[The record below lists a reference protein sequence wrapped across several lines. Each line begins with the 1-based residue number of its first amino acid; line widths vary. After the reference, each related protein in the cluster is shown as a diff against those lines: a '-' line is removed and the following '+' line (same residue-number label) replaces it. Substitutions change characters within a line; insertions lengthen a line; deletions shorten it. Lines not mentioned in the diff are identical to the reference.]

1 MDVLL
6 YSVLFVASLAALL
19 KASDWLISSAE
30 EIGLSAGI
38 PPFIIGVTIVAFGT
52 SLPELA
58 TAVAAVLDGQSE
70 LVVSTVTGSNIA
82 NIALVLGLVAVY
94 GNGITLE
101 KNIWHSDM
109 PYLWAAT
116 FLLFFALSDQSLDVF
131 EALIF
136 LGGIVIFLAYSF
148 KPEEVEVEIIR
159 RRAGWRPWFFL
170 ILGIVLVWF
179 GADYTIL
186 AIKELSEIAGIPPKI
201 IGLSAV
207 SLGTSLPEII
217 VSLNAARKGKS
228 SIAVGNVLGSNIF
241 NSFVVMGI
249 PALIGSLTIPTDIV
263 TFYLPFMVA
272 LTLLF
277 GITANNQRISRWE
290 GWMLLLFYLY
300 FIHYLVSH

>member
-6 YSVLFVASLAALL
+6 YAGLFVVSLAALL

-58 TAVAAVLDGQSE
+58 TAIAAVFDGQSE
-70 LVVSTVTGSNIA
+70 LVVSMVVGSNIA
-82 NIALVLGLVAVY
+82 NIALVLGLVAVFSR
-94 GNGITLE
+94 GIVLE

-109 PYLWAAT
+109 PYLWASA
-116 FLLFFALSDQSLDVF
+116 FLIYFALSDRNLDAF

-136 LGGIVIFLAYSF
+136 LAGIVVFLAYSF
-148 KPEEVEVEIIR
+148 KPEEVEVAIIR
-159 RRAGWRPWFFL
+159 RRPGWRPWMFL
-170 ILGIVLVWF
+170 VLGIVLVWF
-179 GADYTIL
+179 GADFTIHS
-186 AIKELSEIAGIPPKI
+186 IRELSIIAGIPPKI

-217 VSLNAARKGKS
+217 VSLSAVRKGKS

-249 PALIGSLTIPTDIV
+249 PALFGGLDIPEDMV
-263 TFYLPFMVA
+263 SFYLPFMVA

-277 GITANNQRISRWE
+277 GITANNQRISQWE
-290 GWMLLLFYLY
+290 GYVLLLFYLY
-300 FIHYLVSH
+300 FIRYLFYH

>member
-6 YSVLFVASLAALL
+6 YSGLFVVSLAALL

-58 TAVAAVLDGQSE
+58 TALAAVFDGQSE
-70 LVVSTVTGSNIA
+70 LVVSTVVGSNIA
-82 NIALVLGLVAVY
+82 NIALVLGLVAVFSR
-94 GNGITLE
+94 GIVLE

-109 PYLWAAT
+109 PYLWASA
-116 FLLFFALSDQSLDVF
+116 FLLYFALSDRTLDIF

-136 LGGIVIFLAYSF
+136 LAGIVVFLAYSF
-148 KPEEVEVEIIR
+148 KPEEVDVAIIR
-159 RRAGWRPWFFL
+159 RRPGWRPWMFL
-170 ILGIVLVWF
+170 VLGVVLVWF
-179 GADYTIL
+179 GADFTIHS
-186 AIKELSEIAGIPPKI
+186 IQELSVIAGIPPKI

-217 VSLNAARKGKS
+217 VSLSALRKGKS

-249 PALIGSLTIPTDIV
+249 PALFRNLDIPEDMV
-263 TFYLPFMVA
+263 GFYLPFMIA

-277 GITANNQRISRWE
+277 GITANNQRISQWE
-290 GWMLLLFYLY
+290 GYVLLLFYLY
-300 FIHYLVSH
+300 FLRYLFYH